1 MDIKQLRYFVQVAE
15 MGSVSKAAAALS
27 IAQPAISRQIRNLEE
42 SLGRQ
47 LLHRNGRGV
56 TTTEAGVILLDRAK
70 GILEDLRRTEWEM
83 REMTGIPTGKVT
95 LGVPPTVSQV
105 LVIPL
110 IKRLRDNHPNVTL
123 QVIEAFSGYV
133 REWLATGR
141 ADLAVLYDSP
151 RSKHLVTEK
160 MLRERLFLVT
170 AATGK
175 APPETIALRDVAK
188 MTLILPSSPHGLR
201 LLIDQFAGEA
211 GITLQ
216 VGFEIDALSA
226 IKELVEEGVGATILP
241 FASVSREA
249 LQGRVH
255 ARQIIKPVM
264 DRTLVFATTTQRPS
278 TLATRAVIKELKE
291 VVQDLVSEGLWK
303 GAS

>member
-15 MGSVSKAAAALS
+15 MGSVSKAAATLS
-27 IAQPAISRQIRNLEE
+27 VAQPAISRHIRNLEE
-42 SLGRQ
+42 SLGGQ

-56 TTTEAGVILLDRAK
+56 TTTQAGGVLFERAKAILGDLDRA
-70 GILEDLRRTEWEM
+70 ESEM
-83 REMTGIPTGKVT
+83 RELTGVPTGKVT

-110 IKRLRDNHPNVTL
+110 IKRLRENHPNVTL

-141 ADLAVLYDSP
+141 ADIAVLYDSP
-151 RSKHLVTEK
+151 RAKHLVTEK

-170 AATGK
+170 AAAGAT
-175 APPETIALRDVAK
+175 PPATIPLRDVAK
-188 MTLILPSSPHGLR
+188 MELILPSRPHGLR
-201 LLIDQFAGEA
+201 LLIDQIAGKA
-211 GITLQ
+211 GTPLQ

-226 IKELVEEGVGATILP
+226 IKELVEEGIGATILP
-241 FASVSREA
+241 FASVSREV
-249 LQGRVH
+249 LQGRLH
-255 ARQIIKPVM
+255 ARQITKPVM
-264 DRTLVFATTTQRPS
+264 DRTLVFATTTQRSS
-278 TLATRAVIKELKE
+278 TLATRAVIEELKE
-291 VVQDLVSEGLWK
+291 VVKDLVSEGLWK